1 MMMADSEMD
10 KWNNRCE
17 LAEAKVEDA
26 CYDFDDLCEEL
37 GFSSEQE
44 NEKME
49 KTASEHRVG
58 GGVGGWIGR
67 V

>member
-17 LAEAKVEDA
+17 LAEAKLEDA
-26 CYDFDDLCEEL
+26 CYDFDDLREEL

-49 KTASEHRVG
+49 KTAYEM
-58 GGVGGWIGR
+58 
-67 V
+67 